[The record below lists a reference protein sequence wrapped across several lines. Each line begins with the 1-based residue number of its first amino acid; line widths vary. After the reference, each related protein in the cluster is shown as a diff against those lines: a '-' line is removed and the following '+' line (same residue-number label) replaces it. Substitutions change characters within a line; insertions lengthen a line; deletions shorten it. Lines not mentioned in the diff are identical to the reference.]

1 MYLLH
6 AFADSSVRTL
16 QEITY
21 YFGEQEI
28 PLRRLTLLFKS
39 LYTQVCGTRRRS
51 RALPSR
57 LCCRCRTGKV
67 IVSPADTKENATP
80 DATTKESATK
90 REISVE
96 IPVEDVTRQ
105 TDALI
110 QKYQKVARI
119 PGFRRGHVPASIIR
133 QRFSEEIKTDM
144 VEALIPRFFRQEA
157 ERLSLHPVSQPRV
170 TDLHLHDGEPL
181 RFKAA
186 FEVLPAIKLEG
197 YKELR
202 AEKPEIAVSEADVE
216 QALADLRERHAS
228 FNPIEGRA
236 LADGDFA
243 QVSLDGHP
251 KAEPKSGEA
260 KTGESKSDE
269 GQPVHMDEVLVE
281 IAGQNTMPEFT
292 EHLRGTNPGD
302 ERSFD
307 VNYPQD
313 TEDKRLAGKTFTYAV
328 KVQAIKQKSLPEL
341 NDEFAKTLGE
351 FQTVDD
357 LRKAVREQM
366 ESERKHRAEHEAKEK
381 LVKELIQRN
390 DFEVPDSLIEQQIDI
405 RLERGLR
412 ALAAQGLTAEQMK
425 KMDLPR
431 LRAGQRDQAV
441 HDVKAAL
448 LLERV
453 AEEENIQVSDEEF
466 DRELEALARQS
477 KQTSEA
483 VRARLTRD
491 GGLDRIRTRIR
502 NEKTLEFLYH
512 QSA

>member
-1 MYLLH
+1 M
-6 AFADSSVRTL
+6 AGAIDDGSSNDS
-16 QEITY
+16 
-21 YFGEQEI
+21 
-28 PLRRLTLLFKS
+28 
-39 LYTQVCGTRRRS
+39 
-51 RALPSR
+51 
-57 LCCRCRTGKV
+57 
-67 IVSPADTKENATP
+67 
-80 DATTKESATK
+80 TTNESATK
-90 REISVE
+90 VSATKDSTTKREIQVE
-96 IPVEDVTRQ
+96 IPVADVNRQ
-105 TDALI
+105 TDVLI

-133 QRFSEEIKTDM
+133 QRFSEELKTDM

-186 FEVLPAIKLEG
+186 FEVLPEIKLED

-216 QALADLRERHAS
+216 QALADVRERHAT
-228 FNPIEGRA
+228 FNPVEGRT

-251 KAEPKSGEA
+251 KTGSESKPGETKS
-260 KTGESKSDE
+260 GESKSGE

-292 EHLRGTNPGD
+292 ENLRGTSAGN
-302 ERSFD
+302 ERTFD

-313 TEDKRLAGKTFTYAV
+313 TEDKRLAGKTFTYVV
-328 KVQAIKQKSLPEL
+328 KVQAIKQKSLPEM

-351 FQTVDD
+351 FQTIDEV
-357 LRKAVREQM
+357 RKAIREQM
-366 ESERKHRAEHEAKEK
+366 EAERKHQAEHDAKEK
-381 LVKELIQRN
+381 LVRELIQRN
-390 DFEVPDSLIEQQIDI
+390 DFEVPDSLIDQQIDI

-425 KMDLPR
+425 KMDMNR
-431 LRAGQRDQAV
+431 LRGGQREQAI

-453 AEEENIQVSDEEF
+453 ADEENVQVSDDELNQ
-466 DRELEALARQS
+466 ELEALAKRS

-491 GGLDRIRTRIR
+491 GALDRIRTRIR
-502 NEKTLEFLYH
+502 NEKTLDFLYR

>member
-1 MYLLH
+1 ML
-6 AFADSSVRTL
+6 SRKKVSTL
-16 QEITY
+16 QEIAY
-21 YFGEQEI
+21 YFGEQEN
-28 PLRRLTLLFKS
+28 PFRRLTLLFGS
-39 LYTQVCGTRRRS
+39 LYTQGYGIRRRS
-51 RALPSR
+51 RAFPSR
-57 LCCRCRTGKV
+57 LCCRCRFGKV
-67 IVSPADTKENATP
+67 TVSPTDIKDSAKEGTA
-80 DATTKESATK
+80 KESATK
-90 REISVE
+90 REIAVE
-96 IPVEDVTRQ
+96 IPVEDVNRQ

-186 FEVLPAIKLEG
+186 FEVLPEIKLQG
-197 YKELR
+197 YKDLR
-202 AEKPEIAVSEADVE
+202 AERREIAVSEADAE

-228 FNPIEGRA
+228 FNPVEGRA

-243 QVSLDGHP
+243 QVSLDGNP
-251 KAEPKSGEA
+251 KAETKS
-260 KTGESKSDE
+260 GESKSDE

-281 IAGQNTMPEFT
+281 IAGKNTMPEFT
-292 EHLRGTNPGD
+292 EHLRGTNAGD
-302 ERSFD
+302 ERTFD
-307 VNYPQD
+307 VVYPED
-313 TEDKRLAGKTFTYAV
+313 TQDKRLAGKTFSYAV

-341 NDEFAKTLGE
+341 NDEFAKQLGE

-357 LRKAVREQM
+357 LRKAIREQM
-366 ESERKHRAEHEAKEK
+366 ESERKHEAEHAAKDK
-381 LVKELIQRN
+381 MVGELIQQN
-390 DFEVPDSLIEQQIDI
+390 DFEVPDSLIEQQVDI

-431 LRAGQRDQAV
+431 LRAGQREQAI

-466 DRELEALARQS
+466 DRELEALAKQS

>member
-1 MYLLH
+1 M
-6 AFADSSVRTL
+6 
-16 QEITY
+16 
-21 YFGEQEI
+21 
-28 PLRRLTLLFKS
+28 
-39 LYTQVCGTRRRS
+39 
-51 RALPSR
+51 
-57 LCCRCRTGKV
+57 
-67 IVSPADTKENATP
+67 SPTDIKES
-80 DATTKESATK
+80 TTKESTTK
-90 REISVE
+90 REIAVE
-96 IPVEDVTRQ
+96 IPVEDVNRQ
-105 TDALI
+105 TDSLI

-144 VEALIPRFFRQEA
+144 VEALIPRFFKQEA

-186 FEVLPAIKLEG
+186 FEVLPEIKLEG

-202 AEKPEIAVSEADVE
+202 ADKPEIAVSEADAE

-228 FNPIEGRA
+228 FNPVEGRA

-243 QVSLDGHP
+243 QVSLDGNP
-251 KAEPKSGEA
+251 
-260 KTGESKSDE
+260 KTGE
-269 GQPVHMDEVLVE
+269 GQPVHMEEVLVE
-281 IAGQNTMPEFT
+281 IAGKDTMPEFT
-292 EHLRGTNPGD
+292 EHLRGTSAGD
-302 ERSFD
+302 ERTFD
-307 VNYPQD
+307 VKYPED
-313 TEDKRLAGKTFTYAV
+313 TQDKRLAGKTFSYAV
-328 KVQAIKQKSLPEL
+328 KVQSIKQKSLPEL

-357 LRKAVREQM
+357 VRKAIREQM
-366 ESERKHRAEHEAKEK
+366 ESERKHQAEHDAKEK
-381 LVKELIQRN
+381 LVRELIQQN

-425 KMDLPR
+425 KMDLNR
-431 LRAGQRDQAV
+431 LRVGQREQAI

-453 AEEENIQVSDEEF
+453 AEEENVQVGDEELNH
-466 DRELEALARQS
+466 ELESLAQQS

-502 NEKTLEFLYH
+502 NEKTLDFLYH

>member
-1 MYLLH
+1 
-6 AFADSSVRTL
+6 
-16 QEITY
+16 
-21 YFGEQEI
+21 
-28 PLRRLTLLFKS
+28 
-39 LYTQVCGTRRRS
+39 
-51 RALPSR
+51 
-57 LCCRCRTGKV
+57 
-67 IVSPADTKENATP
+67 VSPAEIKDSTTKESSTQESASN
-80 DATTKESATK
+80 ESATK
-90 REISVE
+90 REIQVE
-96 IPVEDVTRQ
+96 IPVEDVNRQ
-105 TDALI
+105 TDSLI

-144 VEALIPRFFRQEA
+144 VEALIPRFFKLEA

-170 TDLHLHDGEPL
+170 TDLHLHEGEPL

-186 FEVLPAIKLEG
+186 FEVLPEIKLEG

-202 AEKPEIAVSEADVE
+202 ADRPEIAVSEAHVE

-228 FNPIEGRA
+228 FNPVEGRA

-243 QVSLDGHP
+243 QVSLDGNP
-251 KAEPKSGEA
+251 
-260 KTGESKSDE
+260 KTGE

-281 IAGQNTMPEFT
+281 IAGKNTMPEFT
-292 EHLRGTNPGD
+292 EHLRGTKAGD
-302 ERSFD
+302 ERTFD
-307 VNYPQD
+307 VSYPED
-313 TEDKRLAGKTFTYAV
+313 TQDKRLAGKRFTYAV
-328 KVQAIKQKSLPEL
+328 KVQSIKQKSLPEL
-341 NDEFAKTLGE
+341 NDEFAKQLGE

-357 LRKAVREQM
+357 VRRAIREQM
-366 ESERKHRAEHEAKEK
+366 EAERRHEAERAAKEK
-381 LVKELIQRN
+381 LVGELIQRN
-390 DFEVPDSLIEQQIDI
+390 DFEVPDSLTEQQIDI

-425 KMDLPR
+425 KMDLQR
-431 LRAGQRDQAV
+431 LRAGQREQAI

-453 AEEENIQVSDEEF
+453 AEEENIQVSDEEL
-466 DRELEALARQS
+466 DHELESLAKQS

-502 NEKTLEFLYH
+502 NEKTLDFLYR

>member
-1 MYLLH
+1 MSPTETK
-6 AFADSSVRTL
+6 DS
-16 QEITY
+16 
-21 YFGEQEI
+21 
-28 PLRRLTLLFKS
+28 
-39 LYTQVCGTRRRS
+39 
-51 RALPSR
+51 
-57 LCCRCRTGKV
+57 
-67 IVSPADTKENATP
+67 
-80 DATTKESATK
+80 TTKESATK
-90 REISVE
+90 REIEVE
-96 IPVEDVTRQ
+96 IPVAEVNRQ
-105 TDALI
+105 TDSLI

-144 VEALIPRFFRQEA
+144 VEALVPRYFRQEA
-157 ERLSLHPVSQPRV
+157 ERLGIHPVSQPRV
-170 TDLHLHDGEPL
+170 TDMHLHDGEPL

-186 FEVLPAIKLEG
+186 FEVLPGIKLEG

-202 AEKPEIAVSEADVE
+202 ADKPEIAVSDTDVE
-216 QALADLRERHAS
+216 NALADLRERHAS
-228 FNPIEGRA
+228 FNPVEGRA

-243 QVSLDGHP
+243 QVSLDGNP
-251 KAEPKSGEA
+251 KPGESESGTESGKKSG
-260 KTGESKSDE
+260 TESGD

-292 EHLRGTNPGD
+292 EHLREANPGD
-302 ERSFD
+302 ERTFD
-307 VNYPQD
+307 VNYPED
-313 TEDKRLAGKTFTYAV
+313 TQDKRLAGKRFTYTV
-328 KVQAIKQKSLPEL
+328 KVQSIKQKSLPEL
-341 NDEFAKTLGE
+341 NDEFAKQLGE
-351 FQTVDD
+351 FQTMDD
-357 LRKAVREQM
+357 VRKAIREQM
-366 ESERKHRAEHEAKEK
+366 ESERKNQAEREAKEK
-381 LVKELIQRN
+381 LVGELIQRN

-425 KMDLPR
+425 KMDLSR
-431 LRAGQRDQAV
+431 LRVGQREQAI

-453 AEEENIQVSDEEF
+453 AEEENVQVSDEELNQ
-466 DRELEALARQS
+466 ELESLARQS

>member
-1 MYLLH
+1 MGK
-6 AFADSSVRTL
+6 AF
-16 QEITY
+16 
-21 YFGEQEI
+21 
-28 PLRRLTLLFKS
+28 
-39 LYTQVCGTRRRS
+39 
-51 RALPSR
+51 
-57 LCCRCRTGKV
+57 
-67 IVSPADTKENATP
+67 VSPTETN
-80 DATTKESATK
+80 ESATK
-90 REISVE
+90 ESTTKREIQVE
-96 IPVEDVTRQ
+96 VPVADVNRQ
-105 TDALI
+105 TDTLI

-144 VEALIPRFFRQEA
+144 VEALVPRFFRQEA
-157 ERLSLHPVSQPRV
+157 ERLSLHPVSPPRV

-186 FEVLPAIKLEG
+186 FEVLPEIKLEG

-202 AEKPEIAVSEADVE
+202 ADKPEVAVSEADVE

-228 FNPIEGRA
+228 FNPVEGRA

-243 QVSLDGHP
+243 QVSLDGNP
-251 KAEPKSGEA
+251 KTETKPGEQKSG
-260 KTGESKSDE
+260 E

-281 IAGQNTMPEFT
+281 IAGKNTMPEFT
-292 EHLRGTNPGD
+292 EHLRGTSAGD
-302 ERSFD
+302 ERTFD
-307 VNYPQD
+307 VNYPED
-313 TEDKRLAGKTFTYAV
+313 TQDKRLAGKTFTYAV
-328 KVQAIKQKSLPEL
+328 KVQSIKQKSLPEL
-341 NDEFAKTLGE
+341 NDEFAKQLGE

-357 LRKAVREQM
+357 LRKTVREQM
-366 ESERKHRAEHEAKEK
+366 ESERKHQAEHAAKER
-381 LVKELIQRN
+381 LVGELIQRN

-405 RLERGLR
+405 RIERGLR

-425 KMDLPR
+425 KLDLSR
-431 LRAGQRDQAV
+431 LRGAQREQAI

-453 AEEENIQVSDEEF
+453 AEEENIQVGEEEF
-466 DRELEALARQS
+466 DQELESLARQS

>member
-1 MYLLH
+1 MSPTDIK
-6 AFADSSVRTL
+6 DS
-16 QEITY
+16 
-21 YFGEQEI
+21 
-28 PLRRLTLLFKS
+28 
-39 LYTQVCGTRRRS
+39 
-51 RALPSR
+51 
-57 LCCRCRTGKV
+57 
-67 IVSPADTKENATP
+67 
-80 DATTKESATK
+80 TTKESATK
-90 REISVE
+90 REIQVE
-96 IPVEDVTRQ
+96 IPVADVNRQ
-105 TDALI
+105 TDSLI

-144 VEALIPRFFRQEA
+144 VEALIPRYFRQEA
-157 ERLSLHPVSQPRV
+157 ERLGIHPVSQPRV

-186 FEVLPAIKLEG
+186 FEVLPEIKLEG

-202 AEKPEIAVSEADVE
+202 ADKPEIAVSEEDVE
-216 QALADLRERHAS
+216 HALADLRERHAS
-228 FNPIEGRA
+228 FNPVEGRA

-251 KAEPKSGEA
+251 KPGESESETEAGTKPGTKSG
-260 KTGESKSDE
+260 E

-281 IAGQNTMPEFT
+281 IAGKDTMPEFT
-292 EHLRGTNPGD
+292 EHLRGANPGD
-302 ERSFD
+302 ERTFD
-307 VNYPQD
+307 VNYPKD
-313 TEDKRLAGKTFTYAV
+313 TQDKRLAGKTFTYTV
-328 KVQAIKQKSLPEL
+328 KVQSIKQKSLPEL
-341 NDEFAKTLGE
+341 NDEFAKQLGE

-357 LRKAVREQM
+357 VRKAIREQI
-366 ESERKHRAEHEAKEK
+366 ESERKHQAQHEAKEK
-381 LVKELIQRN
+381 LVGELIQRN

-425 KMDLPR
+425 KMDLTR
-431 LRAGQRDQAV
+431 LRVGQREQAI

-453 AEEENIQVSDEEF
+453 AEEENVQVSDEELNK
-466 DRELEALARQS
+466 ELESLARQS

-502 NEKTLEFLYH
+502 NEKTLDFLYD

>member
-1 MYLLH
+1 M
-6 AFADSSVRTL
+6 
-16 QEITY
+16 
-21 YFGEQEI
+21 
-28 PLRRLTLLFKS
+28 
-39 LYTQVCGTRRRS
+39 
-51 RALPSR
+51 
-57 LCCRCRTGKV
+57 
-67 IVSPADTKENATP
+67 SPAEIKDGATNESTP
-80 DATTKESATK
+80 PESTPKASATK
-90 REISVE
+90 REIAIE
-96 IPVEDVTRQ
+96 IPVEDVNRQ
-105 TDALI
+105 TDSLI

-157 ERLSLHPVSQPRV
+157 ERLSLHPVSKPRV
-170 TDLHLHDGEPL
+170 TDLYLHQGEPL

-186 FEVLPAIKLEG
+186 FEVLPEIKLEG

-202 AEKPEIAVSEADVE
+202 ADKPEIAVSEADVE
-216 QALADLRERHAS
+216 QALVDLRERHAS
-228 FNPIEGRA
+228 FNPVEGRA

-243 QVSLDGHP
+243 QVSLDGNP
-251 KAEPKSGEA
+251 KPEQKSGE
-260 KTGESKSDE
+260 GKSGE

-281 IAGQNTMPEFT
+281 IAGKNTMPEFT
-292 EHLRGTNPGD
+292 EHLRGTSAGD
-302 ERSFD
+302 ERTFD
-307 VNYPQD
+307 VNYPDD
-313 TEDKRLAGKTFTYAV
+313 TQDKRLAGKTFSYAV
-328 KVQAIKQKSLPEL
+328 KVRSIKQKSLPEL
-341 NDEFAKTLGE
+341 NDEFAKQLGE
-351 FQTVDD
+351 FQTMHDV
-357 LRKAVREQM
+357 RKTIREQM
-366 ESERKHRAEHEAKEK
+366 ESERRREAEHAAKDK
-381 LVKELIQRN
+381 LVGELIQRN

-425 KMDLPR
+425 KMDLQR
-431 LRAGQRDQAV
+431 LRAGQREQAI

-466 DRELEALARQS
+466 DRELEALAKQS

-502 NEKTLEFLYH
+502 NEKTLDFLYH